1 MDFITRHGTQSK
13 LYNLRLEILSDQ
25 YVLWQSTTVH
35 SELTDKIYKVY
46 LDANLN
52 PLLADSW
59 IRFETKG
66 LSAAISISSVIEKF
80 QVTDLINYQML
91 ISEKLKTH
99 GYIVNLSE
107 VKQHSENE
115 HSLIIYQKPSF
126 KLPLIN
132 DKSDQ
137 IYGNIHSE
145 IRIKSG
151 ELVFFKIIVH
161 RYKDYRFDD
170 GKTFD
175 DLITA
180 LFKN

>member
-1 MDFITRHGTQSK
+1 MDFISRNGAKSK
-13 LYNLRLEILSDQ
+13 LYNLRSEILSDQ
-25 YVLWQSTTVH
+25 YVLWQSKKVH
-35 SELTDKIYKVY
+35 AFITGLIYGVY
-46 LDANLN
+46 ADSGLN
-52 PLLADSW
+52 ILPYNSW
-59 IRFETKG
+59 IRFEIKG
-66 LSAAISISSVIEKF
+66 LSGAISITKTLDKLHVK
-80 QVTDLINYQML
+80 DLINYQILMA
-91 ISEKLKTH
+91 EKLKSH

-107 VKQHSENE
+107 IKQHSENE
-115 HSLIIYQKPSF
+115 KSLIIYQKPSY

-132 DKSDQ
+132 NKADQ

-145 IRIKSG
+145 IRIKDN

-161 RYKDYRFDD
+161 RYRDNRFDD

>member
-1 MDFITRHGTQSK
+1 MDFISRHGTQSK
-13 LYNLRLEILSDQ
+13 FYDLRSEILSDQ
-25 YVLWQSTTVH
+25 YLLWQSTNIH
-35 SELTDKIYKVY
+35 SEITDKIYMNY
-46 LDANLN
+46 LEANQN
-52 PLLADSW
+52 PLLSDSW

-66 LSAAISISSVIEKF
+66 LSAAISISGILDKF
-80 QVTDLINYQML
+80 HVTDLINYQML

-137 IYGNIHSE
+137 MFGNIHSE